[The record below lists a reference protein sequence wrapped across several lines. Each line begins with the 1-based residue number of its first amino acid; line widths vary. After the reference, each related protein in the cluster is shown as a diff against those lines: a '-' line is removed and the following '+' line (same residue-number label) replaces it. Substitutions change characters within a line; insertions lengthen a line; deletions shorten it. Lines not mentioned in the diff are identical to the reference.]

1 MPRPIIIGIGGGTGS
16 GKTTIADAIK
26 REVGDPITII
36 TQDSYYQ
43 DFDHLSI
50 EERARINFDHPS
62 AFDNALLISHITQLK
77 NQQAIEMPVYDY
89 VHHVRTKNTIRQKPT
104 KIIIIEG
111 ILIYENPILRKL
123 MDIKIFVDTDADV
136 RILRR
141 IKRDM
146 NERGRTLDSVIDQ
159 YQKTVRPMHMEF
171 VEPSKRFADII
182 IPEGGSNAIAIDM
195 LVGKIRNVL
204 Q

>member
-50 EERARINFDHPS
+50 EERTRINFDHPS

>member
-89 VHHVRTKNTIRQKPT
+89 VHHVRTKIPS
-104 KIIIIEG
+104 
-111 ILIYENPILRKL
+111 
-123 MDIKIFVDTDADV
+123 
-136 RILRR
+136 
-141 IKRDM
+141 
-146 NERGRTLDSVIDQ
+146 GRSLPRS
-159 YQKTVRPMHMEF
+159 
-171 VEPSKRFADII
+171 
-182 IPEGGSNAIAIDM
+182 
-195 LVGKIRNVL
+195 
-204 Q
+204 